1 MKVASKRPGVGS
13 LMIVPY
19 KATRHEEANWRETQ
33 GSSLNII
40 GGGTTPAELD
50 KKCHIDPGGI
60 SPP

>member
-1 MKVASKRPGVGS
+1 
-13 LMIVPY
+13 MIVPY

-50 KKCHIDPGGI
+50 KKFLVTENPLIQEG
-60 SPP
+60 